1 MKDTQT
7 YTEQELVVLLKNR
20 VQAAYRYLYHHY
32 SSSLN
37 GIILSIVPD
46 FQVAGDVLQEVF
58 AKIWQQIENYDPVKG
73 KLFTWMLTIAR
84 STAIDTLRS
93 RDWQNSQRN
102 RSLTE
107 DFTLVPDKSMHSSDQ
122 YELRKA
128 VAALKPEHK
137 ILVELSYFQGYK
149 QEEIAKMLQIPV
161 GTVKTRLRAAL
172 LQLRQQINA

>member
-7 YTEQELVVLLKNR
+7 YTEQELVAFLKKH
-20 VQAAYRYLYHHY
+20 VQEAFRYLYHHY

-46 FQVAGDVLQEVF
+46 PEIAGDILQEVF
-58 AKIWQQIENYDPVKG
+58 VKIWRQIGQYDPAKG

-93 RDWQNSQRN
+93 KDWQNSKRN
-102 RSLTE
+102 YSLTE
-107 DFTLVPDKSMHSSDQ
+107 DYMTLPDKSGHLSDK
-122 YELRKA
+122 YELQRT
-128 VAALKPEHK
+128 VAGLKEDHK
-137 ILVELSYFQGYK
+137 VLVELSYFQGYT
-149 QEEIAKMLQIPV
+149 QEEIAKMLRIPV

-172 LQLRQQINA
+172 LQLRQQINL